1 MVSGFLD
8 SADKA
13 GASTRMKIEPM
24 DMYSLNLI
32 GDCRAV
38 ASDDILQIIFRG
50 WMPVMILTPATR
62 PDLVAWLC
70 RFLTTLQLHWWI
82 LFVLCLIGH
91 CLAVAS
97 DDILQIIFRGW
108 MPVMILIPATR
119 PDLVAWLC
127 RFLTTLQLHWWILF
141 VLCLIG
147 HCLAV
152 ASDDILQIIFR
163 GWMPVMI
170 LIPATRPDL
179 VAWLCRF
186 LTTLQLHWWICS
198 CCVWLDTVFLWPV
211 MISYKSSFGA
221 DPYTS
226 YY

>member
-1 MVSGFLD
+1 
-8 SADKA
+8 
-13 GASTRMKIEPM
+13 
-24 DMYSLNLI
+24 
-32 GDCRAV
+32 
-38 ASDDILQIIFRG
+38 
-50 WMPVMILTPATR
+50 
-62 PDLVAWLC
+62 
-70 RFLTTLQLHWWI
+70 
-82 LFVLCLIGH
+82 
-91 CLAVAS
+91 
-97 DDILQIIFRGW
+97 
-108 MPVMILIPATR
+108 MILIPATR

-127 RFLTTLQLHWWILF
+127 RFLTTLQLHWWIRICSCFVWLDTVFLWPVMISYKSSFGAECTVMILIPATRPDLVAWLCMILDHVEVALMNLF

-163 GWMPVMI
+163 GWMSVMI

-198 CCVWLDTVFLWPV
+198 CFVWLDTVLLWPV

-221 DPYTS
+221 ECLWWSLYQLLDLIWWPDSVDSWPRYSCTDEFVRVVS
-226 YY
+226 DWTLSCCGQWWYLTNHL

>member
-13 GASTRMKIEPM
+13 GASTRMKNEPM
-24 DMYSLNLI
+24 DMYSLN
-32 GDCRAV
+32 
-38 ASDDILQIIFRG
+38 
-50 WMPVMILTPATR
+50 
-62 PDLVAWLC
+62 
-70 RFLTTLQLHWWI
+70 
-82 LFVLCLIGH
+82 LIGH

-108 MPVMILIPATR
+108 MSVMILIPATR

-152 ASDDILQIIFR
+152 ASDDILPIIFR
-163 GWMPVMI
+163 GWLPVMI
-170 LIPATRPDL
+170 LYQLLDLIWWPDS
-179 VAWLCRF
+179 VDSWPRYSCTDEF
-186 LTTLQLHWWICS
+186 VCVVSDWTLS
-198 CCVWLDTVFLWPV
+198 CCGQWWYLTNHLSGLNACD
-211 MISYKSSFGA
+211 

-226 YY
+226 Y